1 MTGAPPYLRS
11 HRFPALAFVAL
22 LCALV
27 AWPVTAAGKK
37 PDHAGGG
44 EPPGQVKKAGK
55 AKKPGH
61 PHAVQSAPAAPTA
74 RAPKAKKA
82 KSHTPPGLV
91 NNPNAQARG
100 NPHVQADPGATAAP
114 PAAAAPPAPAG
125 RSRRAARRARARA
138 AARRRATAAQ
148 RRQASAGR
156 ARATRR
162 ARGARA
168 FAAGAG
174 AAVAAGPPPDA
185 ANRPFAVDDPGDG
198 GSELVPVGTRDE
210 PREEQPPQPLR
221 VVRDIVEVVPTPLR
235 LLLAGLA
242 GLSLIL
248 AVAYGLTLLRN
259 RRLAAQRRELLG
271 DVGLLQAA
279 LLPELPKGLA
289 YSRASI
295 AYRPADGPG
304 AGGDFY
310 DVLALAGGRTAVII
324 GDVSG
329 HGRAALART
338 ALSRY
343 TLRAYVEAGLE
354 PRETLQIAGSV
365 LAGKLQGDFVTAL
378 VALHDP
384 AAGTL
389 TYASAGHPPP
399 IVVTHEGF
407 DPVYAGTAPP
417 LGAGAG
423 TGQRQT
429 TLPFPRG
436 SIACFYTDG
445 LAEART
451 SDGRLGSDRL
461 EEIVRELGPEITAE
475 QVIDRVSESART
487 ISDDAAVC
495 ILAAEGGAGIVRSR
509 VERLEITRAELR
521 GPLLPGFLDACGVS
535 PHTVRA
541 TQREAREVAQEAGGA
556 LIEVRMGER
565 PEVDVRQPE
574 VPLGDET
581 LLRDAERTRV

>member
-1 MTGAPPYLRS
+1 L
-11 HRFPALAFVAL
+11 AL

-27 AWPVTAAGKK
+27 AWPVAAAPPPGKGK
-37 PDHAGGG
+37 PDHAKGVGAGGQ
-44 EPPGQVKKAGK
+44 PPGQAKKKAK
-55 AKKPGH
+55 
-61 PHAVQSAPAAPTA
+61 
-74 RAPKAKKA
+74 APKAKSQPA
-82 KSHTPPGLV
+82 RTPPGLV
-91 NNPNAQARG
+91 NNANARARG
-100 NPHVQADPGATAAP
+100 NPHVEAAQAAGTVAAA
-114 PAAAAPPAPAG
+114 AAAAPAPTAAEPG
-125 RSRRAARRARARA
+125 RAARRARAA
-138 AARRRATAAQ
+138 AAAASRRATAA
-148 RRQASAGR
+148 RRREAASRR
-156 ARATRR
+156 ARAARR
-162 ARGARA
+162 ARGVQA

-174 AAVAAGPPPDA
+174 SALAAGPPPDA
-185 ANRPFAVDDPGDG
+185 AARPFAVDDPGDAG
-198 GSELVPVGTRDE
+198 AGFVPVGTADE
-210 PREEQPPQPLR
+210 AREEQPPQPLR

-235 LLLAGLA
+235 ILLAGLA
-242 GLSLIL
+242 ALSLVL
-248 AVAYGLTLLRN
+248 AIAYGLTLLRN

-289 YSRASI
+289 YSRASV

-310 DVLALAGGRTAVII
+310 DVLSLAGGRTAVII

-365 LAGKLQGDFVTAL
+365 LAGKLEGDFVTAL
-378 VALHDP
+378 VAVHDP

-389 TYASAGHPPP
+389 TYATAGHPPP
-399 IVVTHEGF
+399 IVVTPAEF
-407 DPVYAGTAPP
+407 DPVIVGTAPP

-429 TLPFPRG
+429 TIPFPREAV
-436 SIACFYTDG
+436 ACFYTDG

-451 SDGRLGSDRL
+451 TDGRLGTDRL
-461 EEIVRELGPEITAE
+461 GQIVRELGPDITAE

-487 ISDDAAVC
+487 ITDDAAVC
-495 ILAAEGGAGIVRSR
+495 ILAAEGGAGIVRAR

-535 PHTVRA
+535 PQGVRA
-541 TQREAREVAQEAGGA
+541 TQRDAREVAQRTGGA

-565 PEVDVRQPE
+565 PEVEVRPPE
-574 VPLGDET
+574 IPLGDD
-581 LLRDAERTRV
+581 LPRRDTERTRV